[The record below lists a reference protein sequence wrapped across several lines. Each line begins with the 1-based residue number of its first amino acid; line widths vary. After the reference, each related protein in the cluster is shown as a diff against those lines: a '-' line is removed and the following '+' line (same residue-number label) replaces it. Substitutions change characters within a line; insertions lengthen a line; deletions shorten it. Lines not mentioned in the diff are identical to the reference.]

1 MTGMPITTAARL
13 LAEWV
18 FTVFAASYFVVWG
31 LVLSLVCLCVRP
43 FLSQRQAHRIARFSM
58 HYLLRS
64 YFAALGLSGLFKV
77 DCSALESLRNE
88 RGMIIIA
95 NHPCLMD
102 ALFVNSRLPNAV
114 SVMKSSVLHNPILF
128 GGAWLGGYIRTD
140 SLARFVAQCE
150 RTLGDGGQLLFFP
163 EGTRSMVE
171 PVNTFKEGF
180 ALIAQKTGA
189 PIQTV
194 FVNANTSFLSKD
206 WPILKKPPFPLKY
219 RVTLGDRFYMEKGQS
234 PKAFTTRM
242 ETYFRGHLINE
253 HNSVREQHTRIQSVL
268 RADQT

>member
-1 MTGMPITTAARL
+1 MSIFDTVMGQNRGALNSYIIYCHDFDHTMTGMPITTAARL

-114 SVMKSSVLHNPILF
+114 SVIEIMTVYYVTIQRTPIL
-128 GGAWLGGYIRTD
+128 T
-140 SLARFVAQCE
+140 
-150 RTLGDGGQLLFFP
+150 
-163 EGTRSMVE
+163 
-171 PVNTFKEGF
+171 
-180 ALIAQKTGA
+180 
-189 PIQTV
+189 
-194 FVNANTSFLSKD
+194 
-206 WPILKKPPFPLKY
+206 PLWGKI
-219 RVTLGDRFYMEKGQS
+219 G
-234 PKAFTTRM
+234 
-242 ETYFRGHLINE
+242 
-253 HNSVREQHTRIQSVL
+253 VR
-268 RADQT
+268 